1 MGELDNGSANTNAN
15 PFPAKIL
22 TDKFGNIFSNVVML
36 AARDYHN
43 IALKA
48 DGSVWMWGRK
58 QAATGQVRLRR
69 ALESISSSFNRFET
83 ALSLTP
89 PYGEKVAEGF
99 LRDGPASAWSNIA
112 L

>member
-1 MGELDNGSANTNAN
+1 VGELDNGSANTNAN

-48 DGSVWMWGRK
+48 DGSVWMWGPK
-58 QAATGQVRLRR
+58 QQRQGKCVYVEHCKAYLLHFTGLGQH
-69 ALESISSSFNRFET
+69 
-83 ALSLTP
+83 SLLP
-89 PYGEKVAEGF
+89 PI
-99 LRDGPASAWSNIA
+99 R
-112 L
+112 